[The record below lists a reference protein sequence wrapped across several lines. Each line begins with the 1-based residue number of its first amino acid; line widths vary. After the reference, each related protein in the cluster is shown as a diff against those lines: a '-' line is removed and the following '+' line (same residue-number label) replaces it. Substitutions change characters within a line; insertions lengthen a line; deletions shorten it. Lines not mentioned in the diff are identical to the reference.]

1 MGPFVVY
8 KVARLYGQQVTIEY
22 PDGASGKGMW
32 ACPHVVY
39 ASHLAPFDEPYIEP
53 QEITL
58 EGFEEIA
65 EPV

>member
-1 MGPFVVY
+1 MRAHLHLVH
-8 KVARLYGQQVTIEY
+8 E
-22 PDGASGKGMW
+22 
-32 ACPHVVY
+32 
-39 ASHLAPFDEPYIEP
+39 SHLAPFDAPYVES

>member
-1 MGPFVVY
+1 M
-8 KVARLYGQQVTIEY
+8 KIED
-22 PDGASGKGMW
+22 PDGPSGKGMQ
-32 ACPHVVY
+32 ACLRVVH

-58 EGFEEIA
+58 DGFKEFA